1 MAAESSTLVA
11 KRQRTDASGPLVP
24 AAGTA
29 AAGGTL
35 VAGPQRTS
43 DLLAPILLLAGHGA
57 AVHTVKFSPGGEL
70 LLSGSHDKTLLLWET
85 FGECKNVL
93 TLKGHAN
100 AVVEVHWLGA
110 ENAVSASAD
119 KLVAL
124 WDVKTGGR
132 IRMYKGHT
140 SFVNS
145 CCPAADA
152 PLIVSGGDD
161 SVARV
166 WDTRVRTC
174 QSVLDHP
181 LPVTAVST
189 SADGKEVY
197 TGCVDGCVRVYDLRK
212 SDGEP
217 KLKLRGHDDIVTG
230 NRPSHPP
237 PAVPAAVHDAR
248 PGHVPDASLRHRA
261 LARRAAAAEQRYGQH
276 SPLLGRPPLLR
287 GRPLREALPR
297 RAAQLRKGA
306 AQVRVVG
313 GRGARGVWL
322 GGPLRVRVGRGDQAD
337 QVQASRPHRV
347 HQRGRLPP
355 HPAHHRLMRKRQAR
369 LPRRDPPL
377 GRSRR
382 GRARAETPAA
392 ACT

>member
-1 MAAESSTLVA
+1 VA
-11 KRQRTDASGPLVP
+11 KRQRTDASGALVP

-230 NRPSHPP
+230 IALSPDGQRLLSNAMDNTLRCWDVRPFCEGGRCEKLFLGAQHNYEKGLLKCAWSADGARVACGSADHF
-237 PAVPAAVHDAR
+237 VYVWDAATKR
-248 PGHVPDASLRHRA
+248 IKYKLPGHTGSINEVAFHPTQPILASCANDKHV
-261 LARRAAAAEQRYGQH
+261 Y
-276 SPLLGRPPLLR
+276 LGEIRP
-287 GRPLREALPR
+287 
-297 RAAQLRKGA
+297 
-306 AQVRVVG
+306 
-313 GRGARGVWL
+313 
-322 GGPLRVRVGRGDQAD
+322 
-337 QVQASRPHRV
+337 
-347 HQRGRLPP
+347 
-355 HPAHHRLMRKRQAR
+355 
-369 LPRRDPPL
+369 
-377 GRSRR
+377 
-382 GRARAETPAA
+382 
-392 ACT
+392 